1 MLHSYRKGRRN
12 YRYLFTI
19 TPQGKKYMDR
29 LMGIILLPAD
39 QLINVVLALTL
50 SLILGLVIAGVY
62 RYTHRGM
69 NYESGFLSTLVLLAP
84 IVAIVMLFIQG
95 DLVLSLGLVGSLAI
109 IRFRTPI
116 KDTRDMVFL
125 FWVIAIGLGAGT
137 LNWTVSV
144 LATLFLTVVTTSF
157 YLFKY
162 GRPLHAE
169 YILVIAGTAPR
180 GEDEVDRLVRA
191 REANVQLRNHEV
203 RGEQW
208 ELTYELRF
216 AREKEAGVRQVV
228 TDLRTVAGVDK
239 VSLLTPQLALPM

>member
-1 MLHSYRKGRRN
+1 
-12 YRYLFTI
+12 
-19 TPQGKKYMDR
+19 MDR
-29 LMGIILLPAD
+29 LMGIILLPAE
-39 QLINVVLALTL
+39 QLVNVLISMALAMV
-50 SLILGLVIAGVY
+50 LGLIIAAVY

-84 IVAIVMLFIQG
+84 IVAIVMQFIQG

-116 KDTRDMVFL
+116 KDTRDMAFL
-125 FWVIAIGLGAGT
+125 FWVIAVGLGTGT

-169 YILVIAGTAPR
+169 YILVISGNTPN
-180 GEDEVDRLVRA
+180 GEKEADRIVRA

-203 RGEQW
+203 RGEDW

-216 AREKEAGVRQVV
+216 AREKEPGVRQVV
-228 TDLRTVAGVDK
+228 KELQGVAGIGK